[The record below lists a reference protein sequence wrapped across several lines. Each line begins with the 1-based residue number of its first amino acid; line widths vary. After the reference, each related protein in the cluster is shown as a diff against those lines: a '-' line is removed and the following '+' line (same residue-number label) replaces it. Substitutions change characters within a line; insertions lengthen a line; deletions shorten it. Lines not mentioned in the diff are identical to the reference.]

1 MSGKSKKG
9 QKKPSNQS
17 ANQTAAEQAELS
29 ETEESVSFRD
39 GNEAINMAAGLQDF
53 EVILTRR
60 LKEQSESI
68 HDMML
73 KYFKLYKD
81 DIDEI
86 KRSQAFVDAKFEK
99 AKKATEDLTS
109 ENRRLR
115 SEVDAL
121 KGQLKQCEI
130 KLEEVE
136 NDSEALKQ
144 YLRRDMLEIHGVP
157 TRPDEETDDLVCK
170 LVELVD
176 PELEISLAD
185 ISISHRLPSREG
197 RNAPPIIVKF
207 CRRNVRD
214 RLLSRKREIRSKTA
228 MDLGFTEEFDLYIN
242 ESLTQKNRELLAK
255 VKEFKRVNHFKFAW
269 TKNGKVLLRKD
280 DNPASQ
286 VYSFM
291 SMANFNE
298 FKNSRQS

>member
-29 ETEESVSFRD
+29 ETEENVSFRD

-130 KLEEVE
+130 KL
-136 NDSEALKQ
+136 
-144 YLRRDMLEIHGVP
+144 Y
-157 TRPDEETDDLVCK
+157 
-170 LVELVD
+170 
-176 PELEISLAD
+176 
-185 ISISHRLPSREG
+185 
-197 RNAPPIIVKF
+197 
-207 CRRNVRD
+207 
-214 RLLSRKREIRSKTA
+214 
-228 MDLGFTEEFDLYIN
+228 
-242 ESLTQKNRELLAK
+242 ELL
-255 VKEFKRVNHFKFAW
+255 
-269 TKNGKVLLRKD
+269 
-280 DNPASQ
+280 
-286 VYSFM
+286 
-291 SMANFNE
+291 
-298 FKNSRQS
+298 

>member
-1 MSGKSKKG
+1 MSGKPKKG

-99 AKKATEDLTS
+99 AKKATEDLTLLNLVKHTS
-109 ENRRLR
+109 TTAKVRKIDLSYDDSHLRLR
-115 SEVDAL
+115 TSFSDFA
-121 KGQLKQCEI
+121 
-130 KLEEVE
+130 
-136 NDSEALKQ
+136 
-144 YLRRDMLEIHGVP
+144 
-157 TRPDEETDDLVCK
+157 
-170 LVELVD
+170 
-176 PELEISLAD
+176 
-185 ISISHRLPSREG
+185 
-197 RNAPPIIVKF
+197 
-207 CRRNVRD
+207 
-214 RLLSRKREIRSKTA
+214 SKT
-228 MDLGFTEEFDLYIN
+228 
-242 ESLTQKNRELLAK
+242 
-255 VKEFKRVNHFKFAW
+255 
-269 TKNGKVLLRKD
+269 
-280 DNPASQ
+280 
-286 VYSFM
+286 
-291 SMANFNE
+291 
-298 FKNSRQS
+298 

>member
-1 MSGKSKKG
+1 
-9 QKKPSNQS
+9 
-17 ANQTAAEQAELS
+17 
-29 ETEESVSFRD
+29 
-39 GNEAINMAAGLQDF
+39 MAAGLQDF

-170 LVELVD
+170 VVELVD

-214 RLLSRKREIRSKTA
+214 RLLSRKRELRSKTA
-228 MDLGFTEEFDLYIN
+228 MDLGFTASNIL
-242 ESLTQKNRELLAK
+242 KK
-255 VKEFKRVNHFKFAW
+255 KAW
-269 TKNGKVLLRKD
+269 TW
-280 DNPASQ
+280 
-286 VYSFM
+286 
-291 SMANFNE
+291 
-298 FKNSRQS
+298 